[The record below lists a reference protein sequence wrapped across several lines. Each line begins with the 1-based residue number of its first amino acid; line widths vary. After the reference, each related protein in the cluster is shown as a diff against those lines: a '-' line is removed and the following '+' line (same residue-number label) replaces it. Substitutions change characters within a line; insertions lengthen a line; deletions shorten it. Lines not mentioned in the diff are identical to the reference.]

1 MWSRPT
7 TLRSRPTDFLDTS
20 FAPDRLERR
29 ERRAVA
35 CFALVVPQE
44 NASLTLVT
52 RSRMRG
58 NGVAQHGNWITADDR
73 FR

>member
-20 FAPDRLERR
+20 FAPDRLKRR
-29 ERRAVA
+29 EAPAAGVLCTGRAT
-35 CFALVVPQE
+35 E
-44 NASLTLVT
+44 KASLNLVT
-52 RSRMRG
+52 RLHVRG
-58 NGVAQHGNWITADDR
+58 NGVAQHANWITADDR